1 MCIPF
6 LSRRPGILPEIRN
19 IRVRKVIGE
28 AIEMYRFGWSGGN
41 GRALHFAA
49 LKREPARKEG
59 LVLVTVRGQVTK
71 AITRDS
77 TWNSLIFRYGLP
89 YSLPHI
95 YYLITTTTII
105 MGPLVG
111 LLI

>member
-1 MCIPF
+1 MYHMCIPF

-41 GRALHFAA
+41 GLALHFAA

-77 TWNSLIFRYGLP
+77 TWNSLIFVASKRHYILP
-89 YSLPHI
+89 YFSDRKR
-95 YYLITTTTII
+95 
-105 MGPLVG
+105 
-111 LLI
+111 LLAFAAVN